1 MNGIVVPVAVTLA
14 VQAMVSGAV
23 FTPPVLAPVAAGEL
37 GVAASSVGLST
48 VLIYLSAAFAAPASG
63 GVIARLGPMRTSQG
77 CLVLVALGLC
87 AMALGHPL
95 SAALGAALIGIGYG
109 PITPSSSAILNER
122 TPPNWRALVFS
133 IKQTGVPVG
142 GALAGALVPLPLA
155 AAGWRAAALA
165 VAACACLLAA
175 LVQPLRAVAD
185 AGRDHGAPLALHGLG
200 GPLRMVWGHP
210 HLRRMGLASF
220 AYSGMQMCLGSY
232 LVVLLHDVAGFSV
245 RAAGAALAV
254 AMAGGILGRIGW
266 GVVADRGVPPR
277 RLLGALGV
285 AMSLMAF
292 TVPFVGPHWPWG
304 AVLCMAFVFG
314 ATAVGW
320 NGVHLSEIARLAPP
334 GEAASATGGSLA
346 LTFSGVVFSPL
357 LVWGA
362 VGAGLGYGPG
372 FALVGLL
379 TLWRGLA
386 LLRETGRRR
395 DPRLG

>member
-1 MNGIVVPVAVTLA
+1 VKGIVVPVAVTLA
-14 VQAMVSGAV
+14 IQAMVSGAV
-23 FTPPVLAPVAAGEL
+23 FTPPVLAPVAAAQL

-63 GVIARLGPMRTSQG
+63 GVIARLGPMRTSQA
-77 CLVLVALGLC
+77 CLVLVAMGLC

-95 SAALGAALIGIGYG
+95 AAAAGAALIGLGYG

-142 GALAGALVPLPLA
+142 GALAGVLVPLPLA

-185 AGRDHGAPLALHGLG
+185 AARDRSAPMGRHGLL
-200 GPLRMVWGHP
+200 GPLRMVWGHAQ
-210 HLRRMGLASF
+210 LRRMGLASF

-245 RAAGAALAV
+245 RGAGAALSV

-266 GVVADRGVPPR
+266 GVVADHGVPPR

-285 AMSLMAF
+285 AMSLAAF
-292 TVPFVGPHWPWG
+292 AVPFVGPHWPWG
-304 AVLCMAFVFG
+304 AVLCLAFFFG

-357 LVWGA
+357 LVWAA
-362 VGAGLGYGPG
+362 VGAGLGYGTG
-372 FALVGLL
+372 FVLVGLL
-379 TLWRGLA
+379 TFWRGLV
-386 LLRETGRRR
+386 LLPDRER
-395 DPRLG
+395 

>member
-1 MNGIVVPVAVTLA
+1 MNGIVIPVAVTLA

-37 GVAASSVGLST
+37 GLAASSVGLST
-48 VLIYLSAAFAAPASG
+48 ALIYLSAAFAAPASG
-63 GVIARLGPMRTSQG
+63 GVIARLGPMRTSQA
-77 CLVLVALGLC
+77 CLVLVALGLS
-87 AMALGHPL
+87 AMALGNPL
-95 SAALGAALIGIGYG
+95 AAALGAALIGIGYG

-142 GALAGALVPLPLA
+142 GALAGALVPLALA
-155 AAGWRAAALA
+155 VAGWRAAALA
-165 VAACACLLAA
+165 VAACALLLAV
-175 LVQPLRAVAD
+175 LVQPLRAAADGARDRLAPVAL
-185 AGRDHGAPLALHGLG
+185 RGLL
-200 GPLRMVWGHP
+200 GPLRMVWRHP
-210 HLRRMGLASF
+210 QLRRMGLASF

-245 RAAGAALAV
+245 RGAGAALSV

-266 GVVADRGVPPR
+266 GVVADHGVPPR

-285 AMSLMAF
+285 AMSLAAF
-292 TVPFVGPHWPWG
+292 AVPFVGPHWPWG
-304 AVLCMAFVFG
+304 AVLCLAFFFG

-357 LVWGA
+357 LVWAA
-362 VGAGLGYGPG
+362 VGAGLGYGTG
-372 FALVGLL
+372 FVLVGLL
-379 TLWRGLA
+379 TFWRGLV
-386 LLRETGRRR
+386 LLPDRGR
-395 DPRLG
+395 

>member
-1 MNGIVVPVAVTLA
+1 MNGIVIPVAVTLA

-37 GVAASSVGLST
+37 GLAASSVGLST

-63 GVIARLGPMRTSQG
+63 GVIARLGPMRTSQA
-77 CLVLVALGLC
+77 CLVLVALGLS
-87 AMALGHPL
+87 AMALGNPL
-95 SAALGAALIGIGYG
+95 AAALGAALIGIGYG

-142 GALAGALVPLPLA
+142 GALAGALVPLALA
-155 AAGWRAAALA
+155 VAGWRAAALA
-165 VAACACLLAA
+165 VAACALLLAV
-175 LVQPLRAVAD
+175 LVQPLRAAADGARDRLAPVAL
-185 AGRDHGAPLALHGLG
+185 RGLL
-200 GPLRMVWGHP
+200 GPLRMVWRHP
-210 HLRRMGLASF
+210 QLRRMGLASF

-245 RAAGAALAV
+245 RGAGAALSV

-266 GVVADRGVPPR
+266 GVVADHGVPPR

-285 AMSLMAF
+285 AMSLAAF
-292 TVPFVGPHWPWG
+292 AVPFVGPHWPWG
-304 AVLCMAFVFG
+304 AVLCLAFFFG

-357 LVWGA
+357 LVWAA
-362 VGAGLGYGPG
+362 VGAGLGYGTG
-372 FALVGLL
+372 FVLVGLL
-379 TLWRGLA
+379 TFWRGLV
-386 LLRETGRRR
+386 LLPDRGR
-395 DPRLG
+395 